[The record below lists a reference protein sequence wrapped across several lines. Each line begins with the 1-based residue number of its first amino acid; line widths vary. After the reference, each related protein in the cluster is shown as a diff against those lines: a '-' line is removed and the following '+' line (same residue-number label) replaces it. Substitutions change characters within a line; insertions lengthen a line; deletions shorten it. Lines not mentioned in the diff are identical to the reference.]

1 MPSELRSR
9 SRLSSA
15 AAGVALEAS
24 NAMTAAVPA
33 SLVIPRV
40 ATAQTT
46 VVMVKRSEVAL
57 PQDCCRRDP
66 EVGTERHS
74 PLLRLTNW

>member
-1 MPSELRSR
+1 MPSELRST
-9 SRLSSA
+9 SRFSSA

-24 NAMTAAVPA
+24 SAMQAAVPPSQA
-33 SLVIPRV
+33 IHRV
-40 ATAQTT
+40 ATAQPT
-46 VVMVKRSEVAL
+46 VVMVNRSEFAL
-57 PQDCCRRDP
+57 PQACCRRDP